1 MNSSTDRF
9 MINDATSHPRAGPLG
24 VWDQVAGPGADPL
37 ETGLI
42 LGAMIAGPGLAI
54 AWARAAGADWAWW
67 QWLVVAIL
75 ACELV
80 GSLACNALAPAR
92 RWHHRPMQGA
102 RQHFIFCA
110 LHIHAVVL
118 ALATPDALS
127 IRDALLVYGL
137 LLAGAGITIASP
149 VRIKGAV
156 ALLYSAAAI
165 AVCGVLI
172 PLASPEGW
180 LPAVLYLNLLAG
192 YLIPPAEIQAA
203 VEAPLHHG
211 PWS

>member
-1 MNSSTDRF
+1 